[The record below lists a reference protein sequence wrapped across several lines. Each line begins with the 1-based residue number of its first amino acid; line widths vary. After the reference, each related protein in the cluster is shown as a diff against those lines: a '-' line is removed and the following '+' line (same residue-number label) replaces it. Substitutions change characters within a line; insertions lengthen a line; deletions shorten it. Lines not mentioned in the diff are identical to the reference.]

1 MSMIHFEPSSFLTDF
16 HVAGFAYYDGLD
28 VIDELKLVQKVDLA
42 YEANNPH
49 NPEAIVILYKGKKLG
64 YVLSAKNDFLF
75 ALIYFG
81 YGDILQA
88 RIQMADTQTYPE
100 RQFRVV
106 VTIKDNRSEKV
117 ADQ

>member
-1 MSMIHFEPSSFLTDF
+1 MTTIHFEPSSFLTDF

-28 VIDELKLVQKVDLA
+28 VINELKLGQKVDLA

-49 NPEAIVILYKGKKLG
+49 DPQAIAILYKGKKLG
-64 YVLSAKNDFLF
+64 YVPSAKNDLLF

-88 RIQMADTQTYPE
+88 RIQMADTQSHPE

-106 VTIKDNRSEKV
+106 VTLKDNRN
-117 ADQ
+117 Q